1 MKKLYK
7 MKYLLLLVCM
17 FSVLIASA
25 QNKSNITGKLT
36 DESGQPLPGA
46 YIGIMGSS
54 AGTNSDVDGNYK
66 LTGVPNGTITLQVKF
81 IGFKELQRTIKLTGD
96 FVANFTLQSE
106 ATALTEVVVIGYGS
120 QQKKDHTGAITTVNA
135 KDFQKGSITTPEQ
148 LIAGKIAGVN
158 VVSNGG
164 SPGSG
169 SVIRVRG
176 GASLS
181 ASNDPLI
188 VIDGVALSND
198 VIAGAANPLN
208 LINPNDIATFTVLKD
223 AAATAIYGSR
233 ASNGVILITTKKGED
248 GKPKFNFS
256 TQISAYTVGKTLD
269 VLSSKEL
276 ADYVNANG
284 NDAQK
289 ALLGASST
297 NWQDQVYQTALGSD
311 NNLSVS
317 GTWKTMPYRVS
328 GGYLTQKGVLVTD
341 KLNRSTLSLNLN
353 PTFFDKHLKVDL
365 NLKGAVSNTRFANQA
380 AIGAA
385 ASFDPTQSVTATNQY
400 GNYFEWTT
408 TANSVTVLNPNA
420 SRNPVSLVQMKND
433 NSNVQ
438 RSYGNLQLDYQVH
451 FVPGLRANLN
461 LGYDISKG
469 EGTVYVPAEAAQ
481 SYAVGGLDNQYQQK
495 VNNKVGEF
503 YLNYAKDLKSIKSTI
518 NATAGYGYY
527 DFLTT
532 KYFYASHKANGD
544 IVSGSQPAFPF
555 DKPQARLISYYGR
568 FIYSY
573 DSKYTLAGSL
583 RTDGSS
589 KYAPENRW
597 GLFPSLA
604 FTWRINEE
612 NFLKSSRSISDL
624 KLRLSYGSTGQQD
637 GIPYYSYL
645 PVYSYSVAAAAY
657 QFGNTFYQ
665 MSSPNAYDS
674 SIKWE
679 QTDTYNAGFDY
690 GFADNRITGAVD
702 VYFKKTKDL
711 LNNIPIAPGSNFT
724 NEIVTNVGNVENKGI
739 EFSINAAAIRTKTT
753 NWDLGFNI
761 TYNNNKITNL
771 TAIDNPVYAGAP
783 TGAITGGTGNKIQIN
798 SVGYPTNAFYVYKQV
813 YDQNGKPV
821 EGLYEDLN
829 GDGVVNQD
837 DLYRYK
843 SSNPKVLLGF
853 NTQFTYKKWAISTT
867 LRSNIGNYMYNNL
880 AAGIG
885 VKNNILNPAG
895 YLGNSTSEI
904 FKSGFVNNQYQS
916 DYYLQNASFLRMD
929 NLGLSYNAGH
939 VFGSDKNTS
948 LRINANCQN
957 VFVVTKY
964 TGQDPEIFSGIDNN
978 FYPRP
983 RTFVLGVNLDF

>member
-1 MKKLYK
+1 MKQLYK

-17 FSVLIASA
+17 FSVLIANA
-25 QNKSNITGKLT
+25 QNKSSISGKLI

-54 AGTNSDVDGNYK
+54 TGTNSDANGNYK
-66 LTGVPNGTITLQVKF
+66 LTGIANGSVTLQVKF
-81 IGFKELQRTIKLTGD
+81 IGYKDLQRTINLIGD
-96 FVANFTLQSE
+96 FVANFVMQPES
-106 ATALTEVVVIGYGS
+106 TALTEVVVIGYGS
-120 QQKKDHTGAITTVNA
+120 QQKKDHTGSISTVNA

-148 LIAGKIAGVN
+148 LISGKMAGVN

-169 SVIRVRG
+169 SVIRIRG

-188 VIDGVALSND
+188 VIDGVPLSND

-233 ASNGVILITTKKGED
+233 ASNGVVLITTKKGEE
-248 GKPKFNFS
+248 GKPKINFS
-256 TQISAYTVGKTLD
+256 SQLSVYEVGKKLD
-269 VLSSKEL
+269 VLTAEEFRT
-276 ADYVNANG
+276 YVNTNG

-289 ALLGASST
+289 AMLGSTST
-297 NWQDQVYQTALGSD
+297 NWQNEVYQTAIGAD
-311 NNLSVS
+311 NNLSIAGS
-317 GTWKTMPYRVS
+317 WKQMPYRLS
-328 GGYLTQKGVLVTD
+328 GGYLSQKGVLVTD
-341 KLNRSTLSLNLN
+341 KLNRSTVALNLS
-353 PTFFDKHLKVDL
+353 PSFLDKHLKVDL
-365 NLKGAVSNTRFANQA
+365 NLKGAFSNTRFANQS

-385 ASFDPTQSVTATNQY
+385 AAFDPTQSVNVTNQY

-408 TANSVTVLNPNA
+408 TANGVTTLNPNA
-420 SRNPVSLVQMKND
+420 SRNPVGLLQMKAD
-433 NSNVQ
+433 ESKVQ
-438 RSYGNLQLDYQVH
+438 RSYGNIQLDYQMP
-451 FVPGLRANLN
+451 FVAGLRANLN
-461 LGYDISKG
+461 LGYDVSKG
-469 EGTVYVPAEAAQ
+469 EGTVFVPAEAAQ
-481 SYAVGGLDNQYQQK
+481 SYAVGGVNNEYKQK

-503 YLNYAKDLKSIKSTI
+503 YLNYAKDFKSIKSTI

-532 KYFYASHKANGD
+532 KYLYASHKANGD
-544 IVSGSQPAFPF
+544 VVSGSEPSFPF

-583 RTDGSS
+583 RNDGSS

-604 FTWRINEE
+604 FTWRINQE
-612 NFLKSSRSISDL
+612 NFLKSSKSISDL

-645 PVYSYSVAAAAY
+645 PVYSYSVAAASY

-665 MSSPNAYDS
+665 MSSPAAYDS

-679 QTDTYNAGFDY
+679 QTDTYNAGIDY

-702 VYFKKTKDL
+702 VYYKKTKDL

-724 NEIVTNVGNVENKGI
+724 NEIITNVGNVENKGV
-739 EFSINAAAIRTKTT
+739 EFSINAAAIRNKTT

-761 TYNNNKITNL
+761 TYNDNKITNL
-771 TAIDNPVYAGAP
+771 TAIDNPDYAGAP

-798 SVGYPTNAFYVYKQV
+798 SVNYPTNSFYVYKQI
-813 YDQNGKPV
+813 YQDGKPV
-821 EGLYEDLN
+821 EGLYEDLS
-829 GDGVVNQD
+829 GDGVINEK

-843 SSNPKVLLGF
+843 SSNPKVIMGF
-853 NTQFTYKKWAISTT
+853 NTQFTHKKWSVSAV
-867 LRSNIGNYMYNNL
+867 LRANIGNYMYNNL
-880 AAGIG
+880 AAGLG
-885 VKNNILNPAG
+885 VKNNILNPVG
-895 YLGNSTSEI
+895 YLGNSTTEI
-904 FKSGFVNNQYQS
+904 YRSNFINNQYQS

-929 NLGLSYNAGH
+929 NLGLTYNVGH
-939 VFGSDKNTS
+939 VLGADKTAN

-964 TGQDPEIFSGIDNN
+964 NGQDPEIYTGIDNN

-983 RTFVLGVNLDF
+983 KTFVLGVNLDF